1 MSEAFRDISPEAP
14 ELQPIISGLFAEY
27 AARYGD
33 YFSRDAEVELS
44 EWYVPPQG
52 LFIVLERDGE
62 IIATGAYK
70 PKDRHTA
77 EIKRI
82 WTHRRLRQQG
92 FERREQRL
100 VPRFLRDQEADRNY
114 HGIHAERG
122 HVEDRLELFRLGIAE
137 ISAGDDRNAAAAYG
151 NSFPGEFEPFGRRQ
165 LVQFAA
171 ETDGEQSGDPFGDIV
186 FKQLPVG
193 REIDFPVRPERSKHD
208 RPDSGGMVDGRN
220 HLSGSFRL
228 RSIR

>member
-52 LFIVLERDGE
+52 LFIVLEREGE

-92 FERREQRL
+92 WRRRW
-100 VPRFLRDQEADRNY
+100 
-114 HGIHAERG
+114 
-122 HVEDRLELFRLGIAE
+122 
-137 ISAGDDRNAAAAYG
+137 
-151 NSFPGEFEPFGRRQ
+151 
-165 LVQFAA
+165 
-171 ETDGEQSGDPFGDIV
+171 SG
-186 FKQLPVG
+186 
-193 REIDFPVRPERSKHD
+193 SWN
-208 RPDSGGMVDGRN
+208 DGRCWPGTVI
-220 HLSGSFRL
+220 ST
-228 RSIR
+228 

>member
-44 EWYVPPQG
+44 EWYLPPQG
-52 LFIVLERDGE
+52 LFIVLEREGE

-92 FERREQRL
+92 WRRRWSRAGATGGAGRVQPYL
-100 VPRFLRDQEADRNY
+100 PDHRFP
-114 HGIHAERG
+114 
-122 HVEDRLELFRLGIAE
+122 
-137 ISAGDDRNAAAAYG
+137 SAG
-151 NSFPGEFEPFGRRQ
+151 
-165 LVQFAA
+165 
-171 ETDGEQSGDPFGDIV
+171 
-186 FKQLPVG
+186 
-193 REIDFPVRPERSKHD
+193 
-208 RPDSGGMVDGRN
+208 GGKA
-220 HLSGSFRL
+220 LSQPWV
-228 RSIR
+228 